1 MKTVSHANV
10 YQKTRNSLF
19 DLSETAEDC
28 NKEEG
33 NHALMTTVL
42 FVISAAIEGFG
53 GAIYGALGPVYIDDN
68 CQKAKVPMLLCLS
81 SFIKLLA
88 PAIGYS
94 LASMCLKIF
103 IDPSL
108 HPKVS
113 DKDPRWIGAWW
124 IGKLIIAIVLIFLA
138 PILATFPKTLPRA
151 ALRKKEELMQKL
163 KNLGKAKNDDS
174 KVTDGDPEMSIAGLS
189 ETIKNN

>member
-1 MKTVSHANV
+1 M
-10 YQKTRNSLF
+10 
-19 DLSETAEDC
+19 SETADDC
-28 NKEEG
+28 NKEEDD
-33 NHALMTTVL
+33 HSHMITVL

-53 GAIYGALGPVYIDDN
+53 GAIYNALGPVYIDDN

-108 HPKVS
+108 HPRVS

-124 IGKLIIAIVLIFLA
+124 IGKLFFALVLLFFA

-151 ALRKKEELMQKL
+151 ALRKKEELMKKL
-163 KNLGKAKNDDS
+163 KKMKNLRKATNSDVMTNDEDP
-174 KVTDGDPEMSIAGLS
+174 KVSIAGLS
-189 ETIKNN
+189 KTVEQN